1 MPRMTHAEEQI
12 VTKVVAATL
21 LAAYRIV
28 VWDPDAVILSNRSTD
43 TAQIV
48 AAAADTDQCL
58 FDIFHYD
65 GNSLGCIWF
74 TFGRKRSSPII
85 AWNASLNDLLL
96 NAGCRPAQFTEA
108 ACPRP

>member
-1 MPRMTHAEEQI
+1 MQRMTHAQEQI

-21 LAAYRIV
+21 LAAYRIE
-28 VWDPDAVILSNRSTD
+28 VWDPDDLLSRRSTD

-58 FDIFHYD
+58 FDIFHYE
-65 GNSLGCIWF
+65 GHSLGAIWF
-74 TFGRKRSSPII
+74 KFGKQKSNPII

-96 NAGCRPAQFTEA
+96 NAGCRPTHF
-108 ACPRP
+108 RRV